1 MDLDTVAQG
10 RTRETFPPT
19 HGEDLALARAVL
31 AGSEGAW
38 HAFIRKYSRLIMA
51 VIRRYVWG
59 RWNDEAQLLH
69 ARVLES
75 LYRGGL
81 ARYAGR
87 AALSTWLVAVTRA
100 AVVDALR
107 QRLGGRRLRTQLKG
121 LGPYEREVF
130 RLYYLEGLSFGTV
143 LHMALDHGARA
154 TPDRLLLALQVI
166 EDHVTDRFARRLR
179 YDLHAQ
185 SVGAASGRLLEYLD
199 HVKSEAE
206 TESGGQSP
214 EYHMMERETRKLV
227 DSVTSAVE
235 RLPEQER
242 RLLSLRFEQGWTA
255 KRIAEELG
263 FGDQRSVYTKI
274 DRVLRGLRR
283 ILESMKP

>member
-1 MDLDTVAQG
+1 MDPDTVVQDRMAE
-10 RTRETFPPT
+10 RPL

-31 AGSEGAW
+31 AGSEDAW

-51 VIRRYVWG
+51 VIRRYLWS
-59 RWNDEAQLLH
+59 RWSDDAQSLH
-69 ARVLES
+69 ASVLES

-81 ARYAGR
+81 ARYVGR

-100 AVVDALR
+100 AVVDDVR
-107 QRLGGRRLRTQLKG
+107 HRVGNRRLQMRLKG
-121 LGPYEREVF
+121 LGPYERDVF
-130 RLYYLEGLSFGTV
+130 RLYYLEGLSFGNV
-143 LHMALDHGARA
+143 LRMVLDHGARA

-166 EDHVTDRFARRLR
+166 EDRVTDRLARRLR

-199 HVKSEAE
+199 HVKNEAE
-206 TESGGQSP
+206 AAPGGQGP
-214 EYHMMERETRKLV
+214 EYHLMEHESRTVV
-227 DSVTSAVE
+227 DTVIAAVE
-235 RLPEQER
+235 RLPADER

-263 FGDQRSVYTKI
+263 LDGQRTVYTKI

-283 ILESMKP
+283 ILEQLKP